1 MKKRLLCILV
11 LCPLLL
17 CTGCHG
23 GDPAPADVLAALT
36 EAEIGLP
43 AGQIYL
49 SSASQEDAAFLPP
62 DLISALYGEGELP
75 WQLSQIKDYG
85 LFLSTAQHPC
95 EFAVF
100 RTYAHSDTDD
110 VAAMCHAR
118 LDALRVHYKDSQYAA
133 QNAAH
138 TAAQYAHYLQQARV
152 VVIDNYVLLLISA
165 DAEHALRAAKGVI

>member
-17 CTGCHG
+17 CTGCQR

-85 LFLSTAQHPC
+85 FFLSTAQHPC

-133 QNAAH
+133 Q
-138 TAAQYAHYLQQARV
+138 YAHYLQQARV
-152 VVIDNYVLLLISA
+152 VVIGNYVLLLISA